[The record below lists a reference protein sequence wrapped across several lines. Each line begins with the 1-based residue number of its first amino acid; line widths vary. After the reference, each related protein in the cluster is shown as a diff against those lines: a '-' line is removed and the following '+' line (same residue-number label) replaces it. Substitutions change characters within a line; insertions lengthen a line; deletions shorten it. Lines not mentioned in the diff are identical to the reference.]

1 MPALIVRQGPAA
13 GQRVELTEETV
24 LGRADN
30 EFLQHDTEVSRRH
43 AVVRSSPEGLSIE
56 DLGSSN
62 GTFVNDQRIEG
73 STPLSTGDIV
83 RLGTTTFEVE
93 VEAREARTV
102 IRDIPPAA
110 PAPPAVPAPPAAP
123 AADETAPIAAQ
134 GPPPAQPAAAA
145 VPPPP
150 GPPPAEP
157 SVYGPPPPPPAAGYA
172 APAAAYGA
180 GAKPS
185 VVVAAGII
193 LLIVGIGTLLY
204 NGWDVILLFGDLEA
218 ARAFGVGN
226 IVIILI
232 AIDVILLIGALLQ
245 AIGGIRT
252 LAMSR
257 AGRTLGIVG
266 SVLVIVGWLAFFI
279 YASIEGLSL
288 QGTAWVALVLSVAG
302 SAAALAMLFASGRYF
317 APRS

>member
-1 MPALIVRQGPAA
+1 MPALIVLQGPSA
-13 GQRVELTEETV
+13 GQRVDITGETA
-24 LGRADN
+24 LGRAEN
-30 EFLQHDTEVSRRH
+30 NFLQHDTEVSRRH
-43 AVVRSSPEGLSIE
+43 AVVRSGPEGLTIE

-73 STPLSTGDIV
+73 STPLSTGDVV
-83 RLGTTTFEVE
+83 RLGQVTLEVE
-93 VEAREARTV
+93 VEAREAGAV
-102 IRDIPPAA
+102 IRDVPPVAPPPPPTPPAE
-110 PAPPAVPAPPAAP
+110 
-123 AADETAPIAAQ
+123 ETAPIAQ
-134 GPPPAQPAAAA
+134 EPPPAEPAAAA
-145 VPPPP
+145 VAPPP

-218 ARAFGVGN
+218 AQAFGVGD
-226 IVIILI
+226 VVVILI
-232 AIDVILLIGALLQ
+232 AIDIILLIGALLQ
-245 AIGGIRT
+245 IVGGIRT

-266 SVLVIVGWLAFFI
+266 SALVIVGWLAFFI
-279 YASIEGLSL
+279 YASIQGLSFR
-288 QGTAWVALVLSVAG
+288 GTAWVALVLSVAG
-302 SAAALAMLFASGRYF
+302 SAAALAMLFASSRHF

>member
-13 GQRVELTEETV
+13 GQRIELAEETV

-43 AVVRSSPEGLSIE
+43 AMVRSGPEGLSIE

-73 STPLSTGDIV
+73 SAPLSSGDVV

-110 PAPPAVPAPPAAP
+110 PAPPAAPPA
-123 AADETAPIAAQ
+123 DQTAPIAAQ
-134 GPPPAQPAAAA
+134 EPPPAQPAAPA

-185 VVVAAGII
+185 VIVAAGII

-257 AGRTLGIVG
+257 TGRTLGIVG